1 MKQSIKLEIA
11 FASAAAVGIIICI
24 VAMSGCSCRND
35 QSAAVPQSAD
45 LQPSTNGH
53 CKQSSADST
62 INGHCQHSS
71 AESIANGR
79 CQSSSADSAARLS
92 KETQTAT
99 DSTKHKVSAK
109 PNYCCLGEGRDR
121 PENFDK
127 CPVTVTEENIR
138 HLYRKYEVKKLEG
151 TDLYLVQSD
160 RIYTTSRYLN
170 RLIKMENGKQVAART
185 FYGWMW
191 SLHFVKAINI

>member
-53 CKQSSADST
+53 CKQ
-62 INGHCQHSS
+62 
-71 AESIANGR
+71 
-79 CQSSSADSAARLS
+79 SSADSAARLS